1 MRGGDNMAGFYVNGP
16 KGETI
21 MPYQWKQHAEID
33 DSTVPQSGNYHFF
46 EIYSNFIF

>member
-1 MRGGDNMAGFYVNGP
+1 MRGGDSMAGFYVNGP

-33 DSTVPQSGNYHFF
+33 DSTVPQSGKL
-46 EIYSNFIF
+46 IYYRLLFLNN